1 MDSTQNYALVIFDCD
16 GVLVD
21 SELIANKVLAQ
32 ALAKEGYH
40 CTFQESIL
48 RFVGLDL
55 NAIQRQVEQELGKKL
70 STNFSDALRIETAR
84 VFQKE
89 LEPVVGIEPALA
101 GIHIPKCVASSGTQE
116 KIHLCLNLTGLSD
129 YFPGARIFSAEQVPR
144 GKPAPDLFL
153 YAAEKMH
160 ANPSDCVVIEDS
172 IPGVIAAQAA
182 GMSVFGFAGGKHV
195 SSEHPANLAKVG
207 AVVFDCMATL
217 PNHLKHVNPEKMKGS
232 FL

>member
-1 MDSTQNYALVIFDCD
+1 MDSIQNYALVIFDCD

-32 ALAKEGYH
+32 ALTNEGYH

-55 NAIQRQVEQELGKKL
+55 KTIQRQVEQKLGKKL
-70 STNFSDALRIETAR
+70 SRGFNDALRIETTR

-89 LEPVVGIEPALA
+89 LDPVVGIESALA
-101 GIHIPKCVASSGTQE
+101 GIHFPKCVASSGTRE

-129 YFPGARIFSAEQVPR
+129 YFPDTRIFSAEQVPR

-153 YAAEKMH
+153 HAAAKMH

-172 IPGVIAAQAA
+172 IPGVIAARAA
-182 GMSVFGFAGGKHV
+182 GMSVFGFAGGKHA
-195 SSEHPANLAKVG
+195 SSQHPALLAKVG